1 MYVLSAF
8 ILSCCYD
15 TLINRLNNRHEGV
28 FINKTHLN
36 HLIFADDCL
45 LTSVSIDGLKN
56 LYQVVVDFFDEYHD
70 LKLNPDKSVILRVGT
85 DKRKAV
91 SFNNI
96 PTDVKSRYLGAYLF
110 NNENAEQ
117 EINRCIRSLYV
128 RADTILRNQF
138 HLKYLDESS
147 KKAIAAAFGSPYG
160 VELLPGINSSMRRC
174 HRYLTQILWP
184 KTRYD
189 DSGNRRQII
198 HSTDLYAESGI
209 PSLPEIHQK
218 RRNDMITKARTSE
231 NILIREILG
240 PLKISTELL
249 LSNARCKFKFGKIS

>member
-1 MYVLSAF
+1 MTHNRIIIINFSYNRFQVHQKQA
-8 ILSCCYD
+8 SCSPLPTTHHVRDAVFEFWNRFDNYD
-15 TLINRLNNRHEGV
+15 
-28 FINKTHLN
+28 
-36 HLIFADDCL
+36 
-45 LTSVSIDGLKN
+45 
-56 LYQVVVDFFDEYHD
+56 
-70 LKLNPDKSVILRVGT
+70 
-85 DKRKAV
+85 
-91 SFNNI
+91 
-96 PTDVKSRYLGAYLF
+96 
-110 NNENAEQ
+110 
-117 EINRCIRSLYV
+117 
-128 RADTILRNQF
+128 
-138 HLKYLDESS
+138 LKYLDESS

-189 DSGNRRQII
+189 NSGNRRQII

-249 LSNARCKFKFGKIS
+249 LSNARCKFKFGKISWA